1 VAVFISTEANFSY
14 KRTSLLRIL
23 FLFDFEINV
32 SVNIMSSLVIV
43 QKNRRNQKLLN
54 RKLSFGDGL
63 TDRCSMS
70 FSTLTALWFNTV
82 FRRKKVN
89 PKPTSA
95 QQTLSKCLSTH
106 QLIHLGVGA
115 TLGAGTYV
123 VTGQVAANIAGPAVV
138 ISFTIAAVTSILSG
152 LCYAEFGSR
161 VPQTTGSAYTY
172 SYVTV
177 GEIWAFFIGWNLILE
192 YMIGTAADAA
202 ALSGSF
208 DYAIGFHVRN
218 WTLENIGAF
227 ETPYLGDYPDI
238 LSFIFTILITIVLA
252 FGVRESA
259 RFTVTFNIFNI
270 IVVIFIIV
278 TGLFYIEPKNWT
290 EGKGFFPYGAS
301 GVLSGAAT
309 CFYAFVGFDIIA
321 TTGEEAK
328 NPSKSIPIAIVASL
342 LIIFTCYFGVSTVIT
357 MIVPYNEL
365 DKLSPI
371 PAAFSQRGLGWAHY
385 VISIGAICGL
395 SSSLIGNLFPLPRII
410 YAMAKDGLLFQ
421 MFTNIH
427 AKTEV
432 PVNATVYPGIMTAFF
447 ALLFDLEELVE
458 MMSIGTLLA
467 YTLVSLCVLI
477 LRYQPDEYYGDNS
490 VMKPLLTDDASA
502 TGSDEDGDAEAQYGV
517 TPRETPRPSDT
528 SETMSEKFAG
538 EKEEKLKQSETSFNE
553 NFLQLPEQRVGG
565 RIYSPSHAPDSA
577 VDGESTDGDE
587 VIDEETARKLKEFK
601 QINDGIYNPLRDDLN
616 VSRREPTIATGRAVT
631 CACLSLFLWFFG
643 FNSIVLFAFDQL
655 ANKEMWAIFLL
666 IIFALLMIG
675 SIAVIYSM
683 PQSSTKYGFMA
694 PCVPALPIL
703 AIYANTF
710 LMLKLSKI
718 TWIRFAVWM
727 TIGVLL
733 YLFYGAGN
741 SKVGKENNVVEEE
754 S

>member
-1 VAVFISTEANFSY
+1 
-14 KRTSLLRIL
+14 
-23 FLFDFEINV
+23 
-32 SVNIMSSLVIV
+32 MSFASLV
-43 QKNRRNQKLLN
+43 
-54 RKLSFGDGL
+54 S
-63 TDRCSMS
+63 
-70 FSTLTALWFNTV
+70 LWFSMV

-89 PKPTSA
+89 TKSTTAKQS
-95 QQTLSKCLSTH
+95 LSKCLSTG

-138 ISFTIAAVTSILSG
+138 ISFTIAALTSILSG

-208 DYAIGFHVRN
+208 DYAIGFYVRN

-227 ETPYLGDYPDI
+227 KTPYLGDYPDI
-238 LSFIFTILITIVLA
+238 LSFVFTIIVTIVLA

-259 RFTVTFNIFNI
+259 RFTVTFNILNI
-270 IVVIFIIV
+270 LVIIFIIV
-278 TGLFYIEPKNWT
+278 TGIIYAEPENWT
-290 EGKGFFPYGAS
+290 RGKGFFPYGAS

-342 LIIFTCYFGVSTVIT
+342 LIIFTCYFGVSTVVT
-357 MIVPYNEL
+357 MIVPYDQL

-371 PAAFSQRGLGWAHY
+371 PAAFSQRGLDWAHY
-385 VISIGAICGL
+385 IISIGAICGL
-395 SSSLIGNLFPLPRII
+395 SSSLLGNLFPLPRII
-410 YAMAKDGLLFQ
+410 YAMAQDGLLFS
-421 MFTNIH
+421 MFTKISKNS
-427 AKTEV
+427 EV
-432 PVNATVYPGIMTAFF
+432 PVNATIYPGIMTAFF

-490 VMKPLLTDDASA
+490 MMKPLIEDGSA
-502 TGSDEDGDAEAQYGV
+502 TGSDGDEEAEAQYARTPSV
-517 TPRETPRPSDT
+517 TPRHSADSKLDEVNNASGESK
-528 SETMSEKFAG
+528 SE
-538 EKEEKLKQSETSFNE
+538 ETSFNE
-553 NFLQLPEQRVGG
+553 NFLLPLEQKHDKNM
-565 RIYSPSHAPDSA
+565 YSPTHAPDTA
-577 VDGESTDGDE
+577 QQNCN
-587 VIDEETARKLKEFK
+587 DEEDDCKLEEKLNQFK
-601 QINDGIYNPLRDDLN
+601 QINNGTYTPMRNELSP
-616 VSRREPTIATGRAVT
+616 VRREPTLATGRAVT

-643 FNSIVLFAFDQL
+643 FNSTVLFAFDQL
-655 ANKEMWAIFLL
+655 ARKEIWAITLL
-666 IIFALLMIG
+666 VVFGLMI
-675 SIAVIYSM
+675 IAAVTVIYSM

-694 PCVPALPIL
+694 PCVPALPII

-710 LMLKLSKI
+710 LMLKLSTI
-718 TWIRFAVWM
+718 TWVRFAVWM
-727 TIGVLL
+727 VIGIIIYV
-733 YLFYGAGN
+733 FYGSSN
-741 SKVGKENNVVEEE
+741 SKVDRVVE
-754 S
+754 SN

>member
-1 VAVFISTEANFSY
+1 MAFA
-14 KRTSLLRIL
+14 
-23 FLFDFEINV
+23 
-32 SVNIMSSLVIV
+32 SLV
-43 QKNRRNQKLLN
+43 
-54 RKLSFGDGL
+54 S
-63 TDRCSMS
+63 
-70 FSTLTALWFNTV
+70 LWFSMV

-89 PKPTSA
+89 PKPSGA
-95 QQTLSKCLSTH
+95 QQSLSKVLSTS

-138 ISFTIAAVTSILSG
+138 ISFTIAAMTSILSG

-208 DYAIGFHVRN
+208 DYAFGFVVRN
-218 WTLENIGAF
+218 WTLENIGPF
-227 ETPYLGDYPDI
+227 QTPYLGEYPDI
-238 LSFIFTILITIVLA
+238 LSFVFTIIVTIVLA

-259 RFTVTFNIFNI
+259 RFTVIFNIFNI
-270 IVVIFIIV
+270 LVILFIII
-278 TGLFYIEPKNWT
+278 TGLFYIEPENWT
-290 EGKGFFPYGAS
+290 RGKGFFPYGAS

-321 TTGEEAK
+321 TTGEEAT

-357 MIVPYNEL
+357 MIVPYDKL
-365 DKLSPI
+365 DKFSPI
-371 PAAFSQRGLGWAHY
+371 PDAFSQRGLGWAHY
-385 VISIGAICGL
+385 IISIGAICGL
-395 SSSLIGNLFPLPRII
+395 SSSLLGNLFPLPRII
-410 YAMAKDGLLFQ
+410 YAMAQDGLLFN
-421 MFTNIH
+421 MFTKIN
-427 AKTEV
+427 KKSEV
-432 PVNATVYPGIMTAFF
+432 PVNATIYPGIMTAFF

-490 VMKPLLTDDASA
+490 IMKPLIEDGSPA
-502 TGSDEDGDAEAQYGV
+502 GSDGEVEAEAQYNR
-517 TPRETPRPSDT
+517 TPSITPRPSIDST
-528 SETMSEKFAG
+528 LDGQSGVSTESRSE
-538 EKEEKLKQSETSFNE
+538 ETSFNE
-553 NFLQLPEQRVGG
+553 NFLLPIEKKHGSNM
-565 RIYSPSHAPDSA
+565 YSPTHAPDTA
-577 VDGESTDGDE
+577 QLLNDDDEDGELQ
-587 VIDEETARKLKEFK
+587 KLSQFK
-601 QINDGIYNPLRDDLN
+601 QINDGTYTPMRNELSP
-616 VSRREPTIATGRAVT
+616 VRREPNLATGRAVT

-643 FNSIVLFAFDQL
+643 FNSIVLFGFDEL
-655 ANKEMWAIFLL
+655 ARKEIWAITLLVVFGFL
-666 IIFALLMIG
+666 IIAAV
-675 SIAVIYSM
+675 AVIYSM

-694 PCVPALPIL
+694 PCVPALPII

-710 LMLKLSKI
+710 LMLKLSTI

-727 TIGVLL
+727 VLGVLL
-733 YLFYGAGN
+733 YVFYGTFN
-741 SKVGKENNVVEEE
+741 SKVDTRAVGHENN
-754 S
+754 

>member
-1 VAVFISTEANFSY
+1 MSFTAL
-14 KRTSLLRIL
+14 TSLW
-23 FLFDFEINV
+23 F
-32 SVNIMSSLVIV
+32 SV
-43 QKNRRNQKLLN
+43 
-54 RKLSFGDGL
+54 
-63 TDRCSMS
+63 
-70 FSTLTALWFNTV
+70 V
-82 FRRKKVN
+82 FRRKKIN
-89 PKPTSA
+89 PKSTTA
-95 QQTLSKCLSTH
+95 QQTLSKCLSTS
-106 QLIHLGVGA
+106 QLIHLGIGA

-138 ISFTIAAVTSILSG
+138 ISFTIAALTSILSG

-227 ETPYLGDYPDI
+227 NTPYLGDYPDI
-238 LSFIFTILITIVLA
+238 LSFVFTIIVTIVLA

-259 RFTVTFNIFNI
+259 RFTVMFNIFNI

-278 TGLFYIEPKNWT
+278 VGLFYIEPTNWT
-290 EGKGFFPYGAS
+290 KGKGFFPYGAS

-321 TTGEEAK
+321 TTGEEAT

-342 LIIFTCYFGVSTVIT
+342 VIIFTCYFGVSTVIT
-357 MIVPYNEL
+357 MMIPYDEL

-371 PAAFSQRGLGWAHY
+371 PAAFAQRGLGWAHY

-395 SSSLIGNLFPLPRII
+395 SSSLLGNLFPLPRII
-410 YAMAKDGLLFQ
+410 YAMARDGLLFN
-421 MFTNIH
+421 MFTKIH
-427 AKTEV
+427 EKTEV
-432 PVNATVYPGIMTAFF
+432 PVNATIYPGIMTAFF

-490 VMKPLLTDDASA
+490 IMKPLVADD
-502 TGSDEDGDAEAQYGV
+502 GSTIGSEDDDNEAQYGRTPSV
-517 TPRETPRPSDT
+517 TPRVSGD
-528 SETMSEKFAG
+528 EKNM
-538 EKEEKLKQSETSFNE
+538 LETSFNE
-553 NFLQLPEQRVGG
+553 NFLQLPEQKQGG
-565 RIYSPSHAPDSA
+565 HTYSPTHNPDSA
-577 VDGESTDGDE
+577 EN
-587 VIDEETARKLKEFK
+587 EEEENEQKLKEFK
-601 QINDGIYNPLRDDLN
+601 QINDGTYTPMQNDQYPG
-616 VSRREPTIATGRAVT
+616 RREPTLATGRAVT
-631 CACLSLFLWFFG
+631 CACLCLFLWFFG
-643 FNSIVLFAFDQL
+643 FNSIILFAFDQL
-655 ANKEMWAIFLL
+655 VRKEIWTITLL
-666 IIFALLMIG
+666 IIFGTLIIA
-675 SIAVIYSM
+675 SVAVIYSM

-710 LMLKLSKI
+710 LMLKLSTI
-718 TWIRFAVWM
+718 TWVRFGVWM
-727 TIGVLL
+727 VIGILL
-733 YLFYGAGN
+733 YAFYGTFN
-741 SKVGKENNVVEEE
+741 SKVDKETNDEENR
-754 S
+754 